1 MFCVIQ
7 EIETKKISCG
17 EPKEIEV
24 YESSWS
30 MNGEDRISYRFRYSE
45 ERFERPI
52 KKESYRENGKVK
64 KRQTVICTIPYY
76 DLVDYGF

>member
-7 EIETKKISCG
+7 EIETKKVSCG

-30 MNGEDRISYRFRYSE
+30 MNGEDYRFRYSE